1 MWLWI
6 LTGLNFIM
14 NIDGYSGGAVPAV
27 CGSMEPK
34 HGSFK
39 PKETTP
45 PFNIYYQ
52 GGNGAFTVSL
62 QGNDSN
68 AFVGFMLAALDDGGH
83 HVGHFTPIDSEVTQ
97 LLNCGGLAAS
107 AVSHKNNQEK
117 RSFRVHWIAPET
129 RLSKDI
135 TFRATVVQKFGTF
148 WVNVN
153 SSLKA
158 TATTTI
164 PTTTEPITETSTI
177 PTTTEPITETSTIP
191 TNTEPIT
198 ETSTI
203 PTNTEPITET
213 STIPTNTEPITE
225 TSTILT
231 TFKPIAGTTW
241 QQADRT
247 IPEPCYTIKC
257 KKPVTVL
264 MVINSLLVVMK
275 MEMSNIITTTVSNS
289 ILSRRLNRMSNIIF
303 CMLCEA
309 VEISSMVLLIMCESL
324 HVNLVALLSVV
335 IVMNVLLTVLA
346 TLPIGPSHELKEM
359 SIPAVLVCS
368 VILQTFT
375 IAFIYDGYSEIEEVL
390 YTYTVWIFLSVIWV
404 LVFTTWRSV
413 ILQGRKIGSLKNR
426 TQHRQQKKETLHK
439 VFVTAASGIFIVIA
453 SALAIASI
461 VWILWH

>member
-14 NIDGYSGGAVPAV
+14 NVDGYASGAIPAV
-27 CGSMEPK
+27 CESMVPN
-34 HGSFK
+34 HRTFK

-52 GGNGAFTVSL
+52 GGNGTFIVSL
-62 QGNDSN
+62 QGNNSN
-68 AFVGFMLAALDDGGH
+68 AFLGFMLAALDDGGN
-83 HVGHFTPIDSEVTQ
+83 HVGHFIPIDLKVTR
-97 LLNCGGLAAS
+97 LLKCGGLEAS
-107 AVSHKNNQEK
+107 AVSHTNNQVK
-117 RSFRVHWIAPET
+117 RSFRVKWTAPET
-129 RLSKDI
+129 WQSTDI
-135 TFRATVVQKFGTF
+135 TFRATVIQSFGTF

-153 SSLKA
+153 STLKA
-158 TATTTI
+158 TTTTTTILTATEPISQTSTIPKTTEPIPETTTI
-164 PTTTEPITETSTI
+164 PKTTTELLSAI
-177 PTTTEPITETSTIP
+177 P
-191 TNTEPIT
+191 
-198 ETSTI
+198 
-203 PTNTEPITET
+203 
-213 STIPTNTEPITE
+213 
-225 TSTILT
+225 T
-231 TFKPIAGTTW
+231 TFKPTASTT
-241 QQADRT
+241 RPT
-247 IPEPCYTIKC
+247 PEPCHTIKC

-309 VEISSMVLLIMCESL
+309 VEISSMVLLIVCESL

-335 IVMNVLLTVLA
+335 IIMNVLLIVLT

-359 SIPAVLVCS
+359 SIPAALVCS
-368 VILQTFT
+368 VILQIFT
-375 IAFIYDGYSEIEEVL
+375 IAFIYDGYSEIEELL
-390 YTYTVWIFLSVIWV
+390 YTYTVWIFLSLIWV

-413 ILQGRKIGSLKNR
+413 ILQGRKRGSLKNT
-426 TQHRQQKKETLHK
+426 TQHRQQKKKKTLHK

-461 VWILWH
+461 VWMLWHTGK